1 MKIKLVCPFL
11 ILSLAFSTVYLG
23 CANNNH
29 SDTGKPK
36 TAGIKGHVTKAYEE
50 YFGNPKPVYPNTTYY
65 VVFYP
70 YSAQEPFLSG
80 KVKPI
85 AKEAG
90 LRKGL
95 PELAVNKLLQTPPL
109 NETLLIRL
117 INPETRLIGL
127 TVDKGTAM
135 LNFSKEI
142 LDSQVGSWG
151 EQAIIASL
159 SHTLSQF
166 ENIKKTSIAI
176 EGESK
181 GTIDGRQIEQ
191 FLGHISLLDQPFSP
205 EKELVVTEDQ
215 ENALLTL
222 KGFLHDAARDE
233 VYQYLS
239 KATKKDVG
247 TEKEFKEEKKSDLHK
262 VILSNHGSWVAP
274 QIIETKFEK
283 KQAKITVQGNRIIET
298 ENRENDQAIFTLVKE
313 NQKWKTD
320 FTETSEIV
328 PSEAQEE
335 IITGPANISRDQLE
349 QIQAI
354 VDQGKQSWR
363 LDPQL
368 VLETEAGIFG
378 FDGSNDAFTL
388 IAKTDMGQLSGIG
401 EALFEANHKNSI
413 YQIFLTQPVKSGEK
427 GIWTIS
433 MVKKKII

>member
-1 MKIKLVCPFL
+1 MKIKLVCLIL
-11 ILSLAFSTVYLG
+11 ILSLVFSTIYLG
-23 CANNNH
+23 CAKNDH
-29 SDTGKPK
+29 SDTSKPK
-36 TAGIKGHVTKAYEE
+36 TVRRKGHVTKAYEE
-50 YFGNPKPVYPNTTYY
+50 YFGRPNPVYPNTAYY

-85 AKEAG
+85 AKKMD
-90 LRKGL
+90 LRKNL
-95 PELAVNKLLQTPPL
+95 PELAVTKLLQTPPL
-109 NETLLIRL
+109 NESLLIRL

-127 TVDKGTAM
+127 TVKKGTAVV
-135 LNFSKEI
+135 NFSKEI

-166 ENIKKTSIAI
+166 ENIEKTSLAI
-176 EGESK
+176 EGKSK
-181 GTIDGRQIEQ
+181 GTIDGRQIEK
-191 FLGHISLLDQPFSP
+191 FLGHISLLEQPFSP
-205 EKELVVTEDQ
+205 AKELVVTEDQ
-215 ENALLTL
+215 ENAFLTL
-222 KGFLHDAARDE
+222 KGFLHDATRDE

-262 VILSNHGSWVAP
+262 VILGNHGSWAAP
-274 QIIETKFEK
+274 QIIEAKFEK
-283 KQAKITVQGNRIIET
+283 KQVRITVRGNRIIET
-298 ENRENDQAIFTLVKE
+298 ENRENDQAIFTLIKE
-313 NQKWKTD
+313 NQQWKTD

-328 PSEAQEE
+328 LSEAKEE

-349 QIQAI
+349 QIQAT

-368 VLETEAGIFG
+368 VVETEAGIFG
-378 FDGSNDAFTL
+378 FDSSKDAFTL
-388 IAKTDMGQLSGIG
+388 IAKIDMGQLSGTG
-401 EALFEANHKNSI
+401 EALFEANHKDSI

-427 GIWTIS
+427 GIWTIT
-433 MVKKKII
+433 MVKKKLI